1 MVVLKEMIFFFGC
14 EHSGQSIFQKMRDTY
29 EFIRR
34 SGSKKCGCPF
44 HLKGQQ
50 WILKVEEWTLRV
62 ICGVHSHPAIKYI
75 EDHL

>member
-1 MVVLKEMIFFFGC
+1 
-14 EHSGQSIFQKMRDTY
+14 MRDTY

-62 ICGVHSHPAIKYI
+62 ICGVHSHPGIKYI